1 MAHKKSIFSRIRIVY
16 RHSPLLLKCVL
27 LAAIIFSTVAL
38 IALRVGIMDFHAQT
52 NDLRNQAA
60 QMEQENQELSEDI
73 QNKDSVEGI
82 KDIAG
87 KELGL
92 VDPTTV
98 IFDVVEDNQN

>member
-1 MAHKKSIFSRIRIVY
+1 MTHKKNILSRIRIVY

-27 LAAIIFSTVAL
+27 LAAILFSTVAL
-38 IALRVGIMDFHAQT
+38 IALRLGILDFGAQT
-52 NDLRNQAA
+52 DDLRNQAA
-60 QMEQENQELSEDI
+60 QLEQENKELSEDI

-87 KELGL
+87 EELGL
-92 VDPTTV
+92 VDPDTV